1 MNLGINAFTTQVLV
15 FLYQITGNLGWAI
28 IIFTVVLRVLL
39 YPLSIKSMRAQK
51 EIKKLQPE
59 VNKLKQKH
67 KDSKKLQAAQME
79 LYKKYNVN
87 PLSGCLPQI
96 IQLVLLIVLYQVFI
110 NFLGQEVING
120 VTINHQFLWFNL
132 HLPDKTY
139 LLPII
144 VALSQLLFSLM
155 ILPGGE
161 TLDLVPNKNS
171 QKNEK
176 EENVAEMAQTM
187 QKQMLFMMPVM
198 TGFFAARFPS
208 GLALYWLIST
218 LMSMVQQGMVSG
230 LGGLEIYTKRALAL
244 LKIPNVQNSKRT
256 KKTKN

>member
-51 EIKKLQPE
+51 EI
-59 VNKLKQKH
+59 
-67 KDSKKLQAAQME
+67 QAAQME

-120 VTINHQFLWFNL
+120 VTINPQFLWFNL